1 VNRRTVCMHVL
12 NPALPDARVMR
23 EATALAAT
31 GFDVTLVDIEHGDRR
46 PAEERVDRVRLK
58 HVRMKQRLARYYSP
72 VSFIPWMLFKV
83 ARIVLGALTV
93 VRTRAD
99 VYHAHDATA
108 LPACYLAARL
118 RRRALVY
125 DVHDIPLV
133 QPHLVRLRA
142 VHAVSA
148 FVIRHMMRRCTGVVT
163 ASPLYVDEVQRLFG
177 GPRATVVRNV
187 PVYQEVPPT
196 NRIREYCGL
205 PDDVRIVLY
214 QGGLSYERSLD
225 LLVQAAHYLKPGIVV
240 VMMGD
245 GPSLPSLVEQVAR
258 ERLEERVKFIPK
270 RPYEELLSWT
280 ASADLGYNGISPDS
294 SISTRYAL
302 PNKLF
307 EFIMAGLPVLTPQLD
322 ACAAIVTQYDV
333 GRVIPSL
340 TPRDIAAAINT
351 ILDDPEELAR
361 LRSNALSAAR
371 RELRWDVESS
381 QIVGLYRRLVPEARQ
396 RKGGDSPFDPVQ
408 HHSAEEELDVGP
420 GAE

>member
-23 EATALAAT
+23 EATALAAE

-46 PAEERVDRVRLK
+46 PAEERVDGVLFK

-83 ARIVLGALTV
+83 ARIVRGTMRV
-93 VRTRAD
+93 VRTPAD

-133 QPHLVRLRA
+133 QPHLVRLRI
-142 VHAVSA
+142 VNRVSA
-148 FVIRHMMRRCTGVVT
+148 LLIRRMMRRCAGVVT

-177 GPRATVVRNV
+177 GPRPTAVRNV
-187 PVYQEVPPT
+187 PVYQEVPRT
-196 NRIREYCGL
+196 NRIREYLGL
-205 PDDVRIVLY
+205 PNDVRIVLY
-214 QGGLSYERSLD
+214 QGGLQYERSLD
-225 LLVQAAHYLKPGIVV
+225 LLVQAAHYLDPDTVV

-245 GPSLPSLVEQVAR
+245 GPSQPSLVEMVVH
-258 ERLEERVKFIPK
+258 EGVGDRVKFIPK
-270 RPYEELLSWT
+270 RPYAELLSWT
-280 ASADLGYNGISPDS
+280 ASADVGYNGISPDS
-294 SISTRYAL
+294 SISTRYSL

-307 EFIMAGLPVLTPQLD
+307 EFIMAGLPVVTPQLD
-322 ACAAIVTQYDV
+322 ACVDIVVCYDV

-340 TPRDIAAAINT
+340 EPRTIAAAITTMLN
-351 ILDDPEELAR
+351 DVDELAR
-361 LRSNALSAAR
+361 LRANALRAAR
-371 RELRWDVESS
+371 QELRWDVESGRIVELYG
-381 QIVGLYRRLVPEARQ
+381 QILN
-396 RKGGDSPFDPVQ
+396 
-408 HHSAEEELDVGP
+408 GP
-420 GAE
+420 AAPKPAGTAD